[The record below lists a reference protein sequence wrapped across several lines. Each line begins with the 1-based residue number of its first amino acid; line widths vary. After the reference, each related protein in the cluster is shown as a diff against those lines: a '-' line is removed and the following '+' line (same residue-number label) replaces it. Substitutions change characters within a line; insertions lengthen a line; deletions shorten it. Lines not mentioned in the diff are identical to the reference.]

1 MLIARIAVPAERTEA
16 HSLLKNAI
24 QLASRAAASR
34 LRAVETADMQP
45 AWEASSAA
53 AGALM
58 LLDRAS
64 EDLKTLQPLPKAPRQ
79 P

>member
-1 MLIARIAVPAERTEA
+1 MLIARVVAPAEGAEA
-16 HSLLKNAI
+16 HGLLKDAI

-34 LRAVETADMQP
+34 LRAVATADMP
-45 AWEASSAA
+45 TAWEASSAA

-64 EDLKTLQPLPKAPRQ
+64 GDLKTLQALPKAPR
-79 P
+79 